1 MSIQRGETKYAF
13 NPKQYGNGRV
23 LVAGGGIS
31 PFTMDNLTPDGWK
44 TSKVNFP
51 IAMHM
56 GCTLA
61 LNTYTFLFVY
71 GWDFKYSV
79 AASTKTAYFNMD
91 TQTLIEGP
99 ERMVRRATS
108 MRTMFRVSTTV
119 TYAVVAG
126 GFIVNAELY
135 LDSTEYLD
143 VEKQQ
148 WKSGPRLP
156 IGMQDGT
163 MVEHPMGGILFAGGR
178 KPNLFHPIAYGD
190 ALDTIYH
197 LPTINGSWI
206 KLLQRLKTL
215 RSVSLLIPDEITSCS
230 D

>member
-1 MSIQRGETKYAF
+1 M
-13 NPKQYGNGRV
+13 

-61 LNTYTFLFVY
+61 LNTFTFLFVY

-148 WKSGPRLP
+148 WKSGPSLP
-156 IGMQDGT
+156 FGMQDGT
-163 MVEHPMGGILFAGGR
+163 MVEHPMGGYCLLEAENQAYITLWFMEIPWTQFITCLLSMEAGSSCCKG
-178 KPNLFHPIAYGD
+178 L
-190 ALDTIYH
+190 
-197 LPTINGSWI
+197 
-206 KLLQRLKTL
+206 RL
-215 RSVSLLIPDEITSCS
+215 
-230 D
+230 